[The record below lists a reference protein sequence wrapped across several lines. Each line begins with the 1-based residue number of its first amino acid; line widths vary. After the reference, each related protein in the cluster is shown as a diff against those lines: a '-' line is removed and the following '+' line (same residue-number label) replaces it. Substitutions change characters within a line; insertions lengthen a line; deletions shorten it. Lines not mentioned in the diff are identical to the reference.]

1 MHADSLFRFCKI
13 QVIYL
18 LFPVFKGFIRSIHKI
33 AYGFYLPRSS
43 ALHFSY
49 IRLSDFIYVYF

>member
-1 MHADSLFRFCKI
+1 MHTASLFRFCKI

-49 IRLSDFIYVYF
+49 IRLSGFIYVYF